1 VGNFSPQSGYS
12 KAACSGFES
21 LPASF
26 FTLRRAFPKIGQGHF
41 GFNLATSKAVDEKT
55 GFES

>member
-1 VGNFSPQSGYS
+1 VGNFSQQSGNS

-26 FTLRRAFPKIGQGHF
+26 FTPQRAFPRIGKGHF
-41 GFNLATSKAVDEKT
+41 GFNLATSKTADEKT